1 MCDIV
6 RAVKSF
12 IGEESKWLS
21 DDERKPLAMI
31 KTFVRTA

>member
-12 IGEESKWLS
+12 VGEESKWLS